1 MEKRK
6 KKGLCFHYHNKWFEG
21 HQCKTPRVFLLEG
34 LQQQLTSSFEEETKD
49 ESIEEA
55 TTHLE
60 SQQAMVEGI
69 GEITL
74 YTFFGSPSPST
85 MRVWGRIN
93 NQEIIILTDLGNTH
107 NFLDV
112 YVWLSLQLP

>member
-34 LQQQLTSSFEEETKD
+34 LQQQLTNSFEEETKD

-69 GEITL
+69 VEITL

-85 MRVWGRIN
+85 MRVWARIN